1 METEEVA
8 AEAPA
13 EPISEVK
20 DANTEEN
27 KVPVPAEPTSEDK
40 DANTEENK
48 VLVPAEPTSEDKD
61 ANTEENEEPVPAEPT
76 SEVKD
81 ANIDENKILVPAE
94 PISEVKDA
102 NTEENKEPVPAE
114 PTSEGKDANTEE
126 NKEPVPAEPVSEVK
140 DANTEENK
148 EPVPAEPT
156 SEVKDANTEEI
167 KEPTTSTDIQGHV
180 TDKKEAVTEI
190 EGDSSKDVDKPPCD
204 WLEPL
209 DEDCEDVDS
218 QSVDGE
224 IESLAGS
231 EWSGSVVSV
240 LKTAG
245 ERGGRGA
252 GRPRRRTQLEIDEG
266 WEDCPPLG
274 KGWKRKQVFRRSGNS
289 EGRSDT
295 YYISPRGHKVRSR
308 VELMKH
314 INESVDLTLFDFK
327 TGQFLGDGPRRR
339 KKRRVD
345 SPMAQHGGSSTPGFQ
360 NELTNAGGTACSPG
374 SSASHSGGTVP
385 KLSTYSTQKAAN
397 TVTPPKCSTFTGSGT
412 DTTLPNAATRPPVDL
427 TGVAANPTVPPLA
440 GSVSAGRPINGT
452 AGARPSLFGICL
464 RCNKTFT
471 FEEGQTM
478 CQNCKLEVNTSIA
491 RRRKPYKKWTPCGR
505 CRACQTTVDCG
516 KCVSCRNGRLRLR
529 LNIHSRKVVK
539 CRKRKCLHPI
549 RKDKG
554 VKISEGQFSKTA
566 GSLSTAPYI
575 SKPSVSEEFEDSQS
589 SYLQYSDSEDLSMFF
604 GGNDGDN
611 GLDEM
616 GVPKV
621 RRRSCGKCKG
631 CVRRTDCGS
640 CDFCMDKPKFGGRN
654 KKRQKCRLRQ
664 CQREAMK
671 HLLPMDEAEMLFAQG
686 WVTRGRPRYTYG
698 RGRPRSKKLWD
709 FEVSDNEAEQY
720 VTKASSV
727 AGRMAYVYTDV
738 PNSHMMNNI
747 PLYNPQKVEMRS
759 PQLHAGRAE
768 MIKENG
774 LQGSVISSRAFLS
787 VRPEV
792 LSAARCSTAAFP
804 PSCAGESF
812 REGNRYQGSAGQE
825 EQQEGESCPSITQ
838 IFSMADSDPTI
849 QGIDINH
856 ELMPLLKSL
865 RSMVLPVLWFC
876 VVVEGP
882 RLQLMQCSKR
892 STMADTIVHIEP
904 SFHYHI
910 SVQGQPLLPTHKL
923 YDSHPSRLTTTE
935 EVVALLE
942 ELERYSVCQ
951 GSGHKDSAKA
961 PEPVLPERAATCD
974 FLIYPEAECCEKC
987 KAPQK
992 A

>member
-8 AEAPA
+8 TEAPA
-13 EPISEVK
+13 EP
-20 DANTEEN
+20 T
-27 KVPVPAEPTSEDK
+27 
-40 DANTEENK
+40 
-48 VLVPAEPTSEDKD
+48 
-61 ANTEENEEPVPAEPT
+61 
-76 SEVKD
+76 
-81 ANIDENKILVPAE
+81 
-94 PISEVKDA
+94 SEVKDA

-114 PTSEGKDANTEE
+114 PTSEGKDANTDE
-126 NKEPVPAEPVSEVK
+126 NKEPVPAEPTSEGK
-140 DANTEENK
+140 IANTEENK

-156 SEVKDANTEEI
+156 SEGNNANIEENKEPVPAEPTSEGKDANTVEN
-167 KEPTTSTDIQGHV
+167 KEPTTSTDIQDHV
-180 TDKKEAVTEI
+180 TDKKKEEAVTETEK
-190 EGDSSKDVDKPPCD
+190 EGESSKDVDKPPCD

-209 DEDCEDVDS
+209 EEDCEDVDS

-224 IESLAGS
+224 IESIAGS

-245 ERGGRGA
+245 ERGGRGG
-252 GRPRRRTQLEIDEG
+252 GRPRRRTQLEVDEG

-314 INESVDLTLFDFK
+314 IKESVDLTNFDFK

-345 SPMAQHGGSSTPGFQ
+345 SPMAHHGSSSTPGFP
-360 NELTNAGGTACSPG
+360 NELTNAGGMACSPG
-374 SSASHSGGTVP
+374 SSASQSCGTVP
-385 KLSTYSTQKAAN
+385 KLSTNSTQKAAII
-397 TVTPPKCSTFTGSGT
+397 VTPPKCSTFTGPGT
-412 DTTLPNAATRPPVDL
+412 DTTLPNAPTRPPVDL
-427 TGVAANPTVPPLA
+427 TEVAANPTVPPLA
-440 GSVSAGRPINGT
+440 GSVSADRPINGT
-452 AGARPSLFGICL
+452 SGARQSLFGICL

-478 CQNCKLEVNTSIA
+478 CQNCRLEVNASIA
-491 RRRKPYKKWTPCGR
+491 RRRKPYKKWNPCGR
-505 CRACQTTVDCG
+505 CRACQTAVDCG

-549 RKDKG
+549 RKDRS

-566 GSLSTAPYI
+566 ESLSTASYI

-720 VTKASSV
+720 LPKASSG
-727 AGRMAYVYTDV
+727 AGRMAYFYTDV

-747 PLYNPQKVEMRS
+747 PLYNPQKVDMRS
-759 PQLHAGRAE
+759 PQLYAGRAE

-792 LSAARCSTAAFP
+792 LSAARCDTAAIP
-804 PSCAGESF
+804 PSCAGVSL
-812 REGNRYQGSAGQE
+812 REGNRSQGSAVQDQCQE

-923 YDSHPSRLTTTE
+923 YDSHPSRLTKTE

-961 PEPVLPERAATCD
+961 PEPVFPERAATCD
-974 FLIYPEAECCEKC
+974 FLIFPEAECCEKC
-987 KAPQK
+987 KTP
-992 A
+992 